1 MSVFYLDFHPQSG
14 LGALLLSS
22 RQSVVLMFF
31 QHTGSPD
38 VIIIHILTFLFSL
51 HFFLDLNLLNVVECG
66 C

>member
-38 VIIIHILTFLFSL
+38 VIIIHILTVYS
-51 HFFLDLNLLNVVECG
+51 HYIFF
-66 C
+66 